1 MLQSGEIRKAIVN
14 IAKSLR
20 TIKNSNKR
28 CKSINYNGRGAK
40 NRTKCNRY
48 NDKYRK
54 CPAAASVSD
63 ARAGDNDSTTNPT
76 NIKHGSRQDA
86 TRTD

>member
-1 MLQSGEIRKAIVN
+1 MGRGGYRPGAGRKPGSKKGAEELRQALVN

-20 TIKNSNKR
+20 TIKNSNNR
-28 CKSINYNGRGAK
+28 CKSIHCKGRGAK

-54 CPAAASVSD
+54 CPA
-63 ARAGDNDSTTNPT
+63 
-76 NIKHGSRQDA
+76 
-86 TRTD
+86 